1 MYFFTTAKAQSRQ
14 GDLPYDDAEIDAK
27 LKQIRA
33 DLEELK
39 LKRQINQEEHRLR
52 IERALAGIV
61 PPGTQPKAAAE
72 PPEAVEPKAAA
83 QPPEAAEPKAAATPP
98 EAEEPP
104 RHV

>member
-14 GDLPYDDAEIDAK
+14 GDLPYDEAEIDAK

-33 DLEELK
+33 DLEELQSNSQ
-39 LKRQINQEEHRLR
+39 RHQEQCRLR
-52 IERALAGIV
+52 MERALAKH
-61 PPGTQPKAAAE
+61 QPRGL
-72 PPEAVEPKAAA
+72 EPKAAA

>member
-39 LKRQINQEEHRLR
+39 LKQ
-52 IERALAGIV
+52 
-61 PPGTQPKAAAE
+61 PPGKKPKTAAE
-72 PPEAVEPKAAA
+72 PPEAVEP
-83 QPPEAAEPKAAATPP
+83 EPKAAATPP
-98 EAEEPP
+98 EAEERP

>member
-14 GDLPYDDAEIDAK
+14 GDLPYDEAEIDAK

-39 LKRQINQEEHRLR
+39 LKRQINQE
-52 IERALAGIV
+52 IV